1 MVIRKNGKAVVLGEN
16 ILKPNKRE
24 GQDPRG
30 RNLTADNDEGFLSYE
45 ANTSSYLIVNGNG
58 DEYLNIGYD
67 ETNGKEIKYSSWSDQ
82 YGAYFDVELETQN
95 TMYQDSYIRQYM
107 NERYEGEYETSEV
120 LEKSKAHEKCVDARI
135 TEVDTIQGN
144 EKKHNHVEENTQ
156 GPVEINEAY
165 IEHYAQEIL
174 DESDIISSVYNLK
187 DVKLHLKDLLEE
199 KQNKGQIKL
208 EEIPAKMKEIAEEL
222 KETMEKQAENEKVL
236 GAGENPA
243 V

>member
-1 MVIRKNGKAVVLGEN
+1 
-16 ILKPNKRE
+16 
-24 GQDPRG
+24 
-30 RNLTADNDEGFLSYE
+30 
-45 ANTSSYLIVNGNG
+45 
-58 DEYLNIGYD
+58 
-67 ETNGKEIKYSSWSDQ
+67 
-82 YGAYFDVELETQN
+82 
-95 TMYQDSYIRQYM
+95 M

-144 EKKHNHVEENTQ
+144 EKKHNHVEENAQ
-156 GPVEINEAY
+156 ALAEINEAY
-165 IEHYAQEIL
+165 IEHCAQEIL

-199 KQNKGQIKL
+199 KQNEGQIKL

-236 GAGENPA
+236 GARENSA
-243 V
+243 M